1 MILSKK
7 RVLITSS
14 YPAPYRVGV
23 FKTMAE
29 VYDMDIFFET
39 CKNENR
45 NPDWFCKSGE
55 VSFDILDNEDSNN
68 KFKEALKNIKQY
80 DFVLAY
86 DPTLVHSMKAIIKCR
101 LLRIPYFVNNDG
113 AFINKGNFVKTVM
126 KKFIYSGAELCFAS
140 GEFSKRYFLTFGAKK
155 KAVRIHNFTSLNEED
170 ILKEKVS
177 AGERAELRNKLNL
190 KQDKVYVI
198 TVGQFIERKGFD
210 LLLQAWNKL
219 DVDKAELIIIG
230 GGDDR
235 VKYEAFIAENKLDNV
250 TIIDFLNKSELYEYY
265 KASDIFILPTRED
278 VWGLVI
284 NEAMACG
291 LPVISSDN
299 CIAAQELIIQG
310 ENGFIYPVYDIDAM
324 KDCMQKLVISKEQR
338 NKIAANNIAKMQGNT
353 IENIGKKHIE
363 DIEEWFESIE

>member
-1 MILSKK
+1 MSKK
-7 RVLITSS
+7 KVLVVAS

-23 FKTMAE
+23 FKTLAKQ
-29 VYDMDIFFET
+29 YDMDIFFAT

-55 VSFDILDNEDSNN
+55 LSFDILDNEEADL
-68 KFKEALKNIKQY
+68 KFEKALKNIKEY

-86 DPTLVHSMKAIIKCR
+86 DPTLKPAMKAVIKCR
-101 LLRIPYFVNNDG
+101 LLGIPYFVNNDG
-113 AFINKGNFVKTVM
+113 AFINKGNFIKNLM
-126 KKFIYSGAELCFAS
+126 KKFIYSGAKLCFAS

-155 KAVRIHNFTSLNEED
+155 DAVKIHNFTSLNEED
-170 ILKEKVS
+170 ILKETVS
-177 AGERAELRNKLNL
+177 DAEKAELRSKLNL
-190 KQDKVYVI
+190 SSDKVYVI

-210 LLLQAWNKL
+210 LLLEAWNEL
-219 DVDKAELIIIG
+219 DGENAELIIVG

-235 VKYEAFIAENKLDNV
+235 SKYEEFIERNKLDNV
-250 TIIDFLNKSELYEYY
+250 TIIDFLNKKDLYEYY

-284 NEAMACG
+284 NESMACG

-299 CIAAQELIIQG
+299 CVAAQELVTPG

-324 KDCMQKLVISKEQR
+324 KEYLQQLIDDEKLRERIADNNISK
-338 NKIAANNIAKMQGNT
+338 IQGNT

-363 DIEEWFESIE
+363 DIEEWFKTHRK